1 MIFISSNFSNFTD
14 EIQNYYNNLEVDVL
28 PPLSNEKQK
37 LIKKINIKNNIIV
50 NIIKKSNNNHIYVIL
65 VKRLFSTTLISKKQK
80 SKRYIKIKNNI

>member
-65 VKRLFSTTLISKKQK
+65 VKRLFSTTLISKKT
-80 SKRYIKIKNNI
+80 KI